1 MLFMISGAGCEGG
14 AGGDGVLPARREQDF
29 QVVTV
34 GHGRQAFEHVG
45 KPGFGVVA
53 VAHGVFQQGVED
65 GSALPGGLKGFQKR
79 PSKSL

>member
-1 MLFMISGAGCEGG
+1 
-14 AGGDGVLPARREQDF
+14 
-29 QVVTV
+29 
-34 GHGRQAFEHVG
+34 
-45 KPGFGVVA
+45 VA